1 MAADQR
7 RKRSNGASMVSYGY
21 PEQHRTKRKNLGLV
35 RSDLAMKSHVS
46 VEWDGNQQRVV
57 AKREQI
63 GISWRQMRPF
73 ANFVPNGHQ
82 ILADVFAIPEEIF
95 GLDNLNEVISYE
107 VWNTHLSDNERNL
120 LMQFLPSDLE
130 PHQVV
135 QELLSGDNFHF
146 GNPFLKW
153 GASLCSG
160 DLHPDM
166 IVNQEQHLKS
176 DKRAYYSQL
185 HDYHN
190 DMVGFLMKLKGSWE
204 SCKDSEKEI
213 VQKTW
218 RVLDKGFS
226 KGKPKNLMV
235 SSDYMHNVGARPKK
249 GDKLC
254 KLNIHSSDGDKY
266 MSYIK
271 ISKKQHD
278 LVKSMKLSCNGIQSR
293 TLNHVLGDLDDI
305 HVQPYKVFIKEEQ
318 KKLHDHWLQLV
329 NKDLP
334 VAYANWKERLIQ
346 THDMRNSLVVEM
358 KDKSKP
364 LDEEIVSSGIQPQ
377 DQEEDG
383 GLNDQSSL
391 EDNEDSLARS
401 SENQSLHN
409 SYHSGDDELN
419 HLSINSDKIILS
431 KSDDASQNK
440 SEYSRIMNSQD
451 VPISEGAPFSSDC
464 NAWQAVKMP
473 HSYYDSAVT
482 HEYTANGLSLVNPQV
497 DEVQQ
502 TGLISLESDLHQED
516 TGKELLHRLSNDD
529 SFSSYQSQDRID
541 LLPSLFKGK
550 GVNSYHHEQK
560 RAALDFQTSNNVM
573 MGDGQLFSHFKEP
586 SQTPPTLDQGQRRSS
601 EVFFGPENL
610 SENIYSDGGRYLTP
624 KQDPLS
630 AVNITDWAVNAP
642 PMVAPSQSHV
652 NTGDFIGQHWFSA
665 EHQVRGGWNGSDGG
679 SLSSQSLGTGGN
691 SDQSLFSIL
700 SQCSQLRSG
709 SPYESVRHGDQ
720 FLAPR
725 TYGVVDAGTPR
736 INAVVPPSSH
746 PLDYFNGREAS
757 SSLGPD
763 DMAWMTL
770 QPQNPALHDQ
780 MGKPYLR
787 SWNR

>member
-7 RKRSNGASMVSYGY
+7 RKRSNGASVVSCGY

-73 ANFVPNGHQ
+73 ANFVPNGHK
-82 ILADVFAIPEEIF
+82 ILADVLAIPQEIF

-120 LMQFLPSDLE
+120 LMQFLPSDLD

-135 QELLSGDNFHF
+135 QEILSGDNFHF
-146 GNPFLKW
+146 GNPFMKW

-160 DLHPDM
+160 DLHPDT

-190 DMVGFLMKLKGSWE
+190 DMIGFLMKLKRSWA
-204 SCKDSEKEI
+204 SCKDSENEI
-213 VQKTW
+213 VEKTW
-218 RVLDKGFS
+218 RVLDKGFD

-249 GDKLC
+249 GDKLH

-271 ISKKQHD
+271 ISKTQHE
-278 LVKSMKLSCNGIQSR
+278 LFKSMKLSCNRIQSR
-293 TLNHVLGDLDDI
+293 TLNHVLGDLDNI
-305 HVQPYKVFIKEEQ
+305 HVQPYEVFIKEEQ
-318 KKLHDHWLQLV
+318 KKLHEHWLQLV

-346 THDMRNSLVVEM
+346 KHAMRNSLLVEM

-364 LDEEIVSSGIQPQ
+364 LVEDKDILSSGIQPQ

-391 EDNEDSLARS
+391 EDDEDSIARS
-401 SENQSLHN
+401 PENHSLHN

-419 HLSINSDKIILS
+419 HLSMDSEKNILPN
-431 KSDDASQNK
+431 SDDASQNK

-464 NAWQAVKMP
+464 HAWQAVRMP

-482 HEYTANGLSLVNPQV
+482 HGYTANGLSQV
-497 DEVQQ
+497 DEEQP
-502 TGLISLESDLHQED
+502 TGLIGLDSDLHQGD
-516 TGKELLHRLSNDD
+516 TGKELLHRQSNDD
-529 SFSSYQSQDRID
+529 SFSSYPSQDRID
-541 LLPSLFKGK
+541 LLQSLFKGK
-550 GVNSYHHEQK
+550 GVKSYHHEQE
-560 RAALDFQTSNNVM
+560 RVFQTSNNVM

-586 SQTPPTLDQGQRRSS
+586 SQTPLKLDQGQRRSS
-601 EVFFGPENL
+601 EVFIPENM
-610 SENIYSDGGRYLTP
+610 SDNIYSDGGRYLMP
-624 KQDPLS
+624 RQDPLS
-630 AVNITDWAVNAP
+630 AVNITDWAANPPPPP

-652 NTGDFIGQHWFSA
+652 NTGDFIGQHWLSA

-700 SQCSQLRSG
+700 SHCSQLRSG
-709 SPYESVRHGDQ
+709 SPYESVRHSDQ

-725 TYGVVDAGTPR
+725 TFGVVDASTPR
-736 INAVVPPSSH
+736 INAVVSPSSH
-746 PLDYFNGREAS
+746 PLDYFSGREAPNA
-757 SSLGPD
+757 LVPD
-763 DMAWMTL
+763 DMAWMSL